1 MDFFPSLR
9 SERLGDRVSAT
20 GKNTIFPYIGR
31 YMPIGMFPVSWND
44 LTEGTLKRQYAYS
57 KS

>member
-20 GKNTIFPYIGR
+20 GKTQFSHTLAVTCQLACFQYP
-31 YMPIGMFPVSWND
+31 GMI
-44 LTEGTLKRQYAYS
+44 
-57 KS
+57 